1 MRFLITWGIF
11 RATCW
16 LWRLSESL
24 PCRGAGERA
33 WPPRPGCWE
42 ASGGLPGPG
51 QELLPS
57 KSSCSCIQLGL
68 QRADARKVFSELS
81 SGALPLLRKS

>member
-16 LWRLSESL
+16 LGRLAELL
-24 PCRGAGERA
+24 PCGGAGERA
-33 WPPRPGCWE
+33 WPPRSGCWE

-51 QELLPS
+51 HELLPS
-57 KSSCSCIQLGL
+57 KYSCSCIQLGL
-68 QRADARKVFSELS
+68 PRTDARKVFSELS
-81 SGALPLLRKS
+81 SSALLLLRKS